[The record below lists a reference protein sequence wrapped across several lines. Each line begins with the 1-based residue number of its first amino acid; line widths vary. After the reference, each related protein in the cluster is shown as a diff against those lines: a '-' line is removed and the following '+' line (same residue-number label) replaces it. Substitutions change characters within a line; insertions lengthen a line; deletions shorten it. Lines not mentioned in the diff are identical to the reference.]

1 MFNIAKMSKT
11 PSSNGSYRKPLSD
24 LTMMEA
30 NTDLMQGFARR
41 SFLSSRRPY
50 RKEQLKITAEF
61 ANKKALTEAQVA
73 AALYEYE
80 KIYKKL
86 VKEQDKADLRFMMDR
101 LAETQNPNL
110 KDLEKNIRFWR
121 EKAGLPVGGRKSKRR
136 RYKTTRKTRRR
147 RNVKTRKN
155 RRI

>member
-1 MFNIAKMSKT
+1 MSKSSY
-11 PSSNGSYRKPLSD
+11 SSNGSYRKPLSD

-41 SFLSSRRPY
+41 SFSSSRRPY

-86 VKEQDKADLRFMMDR
+86 VTEKDKADLRFMMDR
-101 LAETQNPNL
+101 LANTQNPNL

-121 EKAGLPVGGRKSKRR
+121 EKAGLPIGGGRKSRR
-136 RYKTTRKTRRR
+136 RRNKTTRRR
-147 RNVKTRKN
+147 RIVKTRKN
-155 RRI
+155 RRV

>member
-1 MFNIAKMSKT
+1 
-11 PSSNGSYRKPLSD
+11 
-24 LTMMEA
+24 MMEA

-61 ANKKALTEAQVA
+61 ANKKALNEAQVA

-121 EKAGLPVGGRKSKRR
+121 EKAGLPVGGKSRKR

-147 RNVKTRKN
+147 RNVETRKN
-155 RRI
+155 RRV

>member
-1 MFNIAKMSKT
+1 MVSIGKMSK
-11 PSSNGSYRKPLSD
+11 SSYRKPLSD

-41 SFLSSRRPY
+41 SYSSSRRPY
-50 RKEQLKITAEF
+50 RKEQLKLTAEF
-61 ANKKALTEAQVA
+61 ANKKALVEAQVA

-86 VKEQDKADLRFMMDR
+86 RDEKDKADLRFMMDR
-101 LAETQNPNL
+101 LADSQNPNL
-110 KDLEKNIRFWR
+110 KNLEKNIRFWR
-121 EKAGLPVGGRKSKRR
+121 EKAGLPVGGKSRR
-136 RYKTTRKTRRR
+136 RRSKMTRRR
-147 RNVKTRKN
+147 RIVKTRKN